1 MIAGVKALVFDVF
14 GTVVDWRT
22 SIIEECTKLGKAKG
36 VEADWGLF
44 ADAWR
49 GKYGPFMNKVRQGEL
64 PWTNLDSLHRMA
76 LEELLIEYKIND
88 LSESDKAELTL
99 AWHRLQPWPDS
110 VLGLTRLKQHF
121 IIAPLSNGN
130 VALLTN
136 MAKNAGLPWDC
147 ILSAELAKAYKPDPE
162 VYKMAANLLGLS
174 PEQVMMVA
182 AHQGDLR
189 AAQQVGL
196 KTAFVPR
203 PLEHGPSHIP
213 DLTPDPSFDLVIGD
227 LGELASEMIANIQR
241 TDG

>member
-1 MIAGVKALVFDVF
+1 MIEGVRALVFDVF

-36 VEADWGLF
+36 IEADWGLF

-49 GKYGPFMNKVRQGEL
+49 GKYGPFMNKVRHGEL
-64 PWTNLDSLHRMA
+64 PWTNLDTLHRMA
-76 LEELLIEYKIND
+76 LEELLTEFEISD
-88 LSESDKAELTL
+88 LDESEKAELNKT
-99 AWHRLQPWPDS
+99 WHRLQPWPDS
-110 VLGLTRLKQHF
+110 VPGLTRLKQHF
-121 IIAPLSNGN
+121 TIATLSNGN

-162 VYKMAANLLGLS
+162 VYKMAAHLLGLS
-174 PEQVMMVA
+174 PEHLMMVA

-189 AAQQVGL
+189 AAKQVGL
-196 KTAFVPR
+196 RTAFVPR
-203 PLEHGPSHIP
+203 PLEHGPGHIQ

-227 LGELASEMIANIQR
+227 LVELANEMIAHVQR
-241 TDG
+241 TAE